1 MNKDFVEVAND
12 SGTNNGSFDVVCDEN
27 TGNARS
33 TVITVGGGGGVSKT
47 VNVSQAKKS
56 DLFAVGDVL
65 QVALGTGIFEG
76 DVTQYDAANKN
87 CVIQLRKVQAGRA
100 SLMAMGIKAFFGIS
114 AINGVVTKPDQFAP
128 PTYFAYE
135 NDGKNYPLNLS
146 KGVTGYIFEPN
157 TTDIQILNK
166 RANDLP
172 FENGL
177 FKAVIEG
184 IDVYIGYDEYNIRAV
199 QMHGYTFICQDAE
212 SASSPLI
219 FMGFTDYDFALIIR
233 QEGIGSVR
241 ILSKIDLNG
250 VSESMLIRDRSSW
263 SNVQSYYVGQQ
274 MQTFETILDNMISIG
289 SSRLTVT
296 TTDGTFVY
304 NIAIRQE

>member
-12 SGTNNGSFDVVCDEN
+12 SGSNNGSFDVVCGQNSGDE
-27 TGNARS
+27 RS
-33 TVITVGGGGGVSKT
+33 TILTVSGGGVSKT

-76 DVTQYDAANKN
+76 DVIQYDAANKN
-87 CVIQLRKVQAGRA
+87 CVVQLRKVQAGRA
-100 SLMAMGIKAFFGIS
+100 SLMAMGTKAFFGIFV
-114 AINGVVTKPDQFAP
+114 INGVVTKPDQFAP

-146 KGVTGYIFEPN
+146 ETVTGYIFEPN
-157 TTDIQILNK
+157 TTDVQILNK

-184 IDVYIGYDEYNIRAV
+184 IDVYIGYDEYNVRAV
-199 QMHGYTFICQDAE
+199 QMHGCTFICQDAE

-219 FMGFTDYDFALIIR
+219 FMGFTDYDFALTIR
-233 QEGIGSVR
+233 QEGIGSTR
-241 ILSKIDLNG
+241 TLSKIDLNG
-250 VSESMLIRDRSSW
+250 VSESMSIPGMSSW

-274 MQTFETILDNMISIG
+274 MQAFENILDNMISIG

-296 TTDGTFVY
+296 TTGGTFVY
-304 NIAIRQE
+304 NIAIKQG

>member
-1 MNKDFVEVAND
+1 MNKDFVKVAND
-12 SGTNNGSFDVVCDEN
+12 SGSNNGSFDVVCDEN

-33 TVITVGGGGGVSKT
+33 TVITVGGGGVSKT

-76 DVTQYDAANKN
+76 DVTQYNAANKN
-87 CVIQLRKVQAGRA
+87 CVIQLRKVRAGRA
-100 SLMAMGIKAFFGIS
+100 SLMAMGTKAFFGIA
-114 AINGVVTKPDQFAP
+114 AINGVATKPDQFAP

-146 KGVTGYIFEPN
+146 ETVTGYIFEPN
-157 TTDIQILNK
+157 TTDIQMLNK

-184 IDVYIGYDEYNIRAV
+184 IDVYIGYDEYNVRAV
-199 QMHGYTFICQDAE
+199 QMHGCTFICQDAE

-219 FMGFTDYDFALIIR
+219 FMGFTDYDFALTIR
-233 QEGIGSVR
+233 QEGMSSDR
-241 ILSKIDLNG
+241 ILTKIDLNG
-250 VSESMLIRDRSSW
+250 VSESMSIQGMYSW
-263 SNVQSYYVGQQ
+263 PNIQPYYVGQQ
-274 MQTFETILDNMISIG
+274 MRAFENILDNMISIG
-289 SSRLTVT
+289 SSRLTIT
-296 TTDGTFVY
+296 TSGGTFVY
-304 NIAIRQE
+304 NITIKQG

>member
-1 MNKDFVEVAND
+1 MKKDFVEVTPA
-12 SGTNNGSFDVVCDEN
+12 SGSNNGSFDVVCDEN
-27 TGNARS
+27 TGDARS
-33 TVITVGGGGGVSKT
+33 TIITVGGGVSKT

-76 DVTQYDAANKN
+76 DVTQYDAANKT

-100 SLMAMGIKAFFGIS
+100 SLMAMGTKAFFGIS
-114 AINGVVTKPDQFAP
+114 AINGVITKPDQFAP

-146 KGVTGYIFEPN
+146 KTVTGYIFEPN
-157 TTDIQILNK
+157 TTDVQILNK

-184 IDVYIGYDEYNIRAV
+184 IDVYIGYDEYNVRAV
-199 QMHGYTFICQDAE
+199 QMHGCTFICKDAE

-233 QEGIGSVR
+233 QKGIGSAR
-241 ILSKIDLNG
+241 TLSKIDLNG
-250 VSESMLIRDRSSW
+250 VSESMSIPGMSIW

-274 MQTFETILDNMISIG
+274 MQAFKNILDNMISIG

-296 TTDGTFVY
+296 TTGGTFVY
-304 NIAIRQE
+304 NIAIKQG

>member
-1 MNKDFVEVAND
+1 
-12 SGTNNGSFDVVCDEN
+12 
-27 TGNARS
+27 
-33 TVITVGGGGGVSKT
+33 
-47 VNVSQAKKS
+47 
-56 DLFAVGDVL
+56 
-65 QVALGTGIFEG
+65 
-76 DVTQYDAANKN
+76 
-87 CVIQLRKVQAGRA
+87 
-100 SLMAMGIKAFFGIS
+100 MAMGIKAFFGIS

-146 KGVTGYIFEPN
+146 KTVTGYIFEPN

-184 IDVYIGYDEYNIRAV
+184 IDVYIGYDEYNVRAV
-199 QMHGYTFICQDAE
+199 QMHGCTFICQDAE

-219 FMGFTDYDFALIIR
+219 FMGFTDYDFALTIR
-233 QEGIGSVR
+233 QEDIGSAR
-241 ILSKIDLNG
+241 TLSKIDLNG
-250 VSESMLIRDRSSW
+250 VSESMSIPGMSSW

-274 MQTFETILDNMISIG
+274 MQAFENILDNMISIG

-296 TTDGTFVY
+296 ITGRTFVY
-304 NIAIRQE
+304 NIAIKQD

>member
-1 MNKDFVEVAND
+1 MKKDFVEVTPA
-12 SGTNNGSFDVVCDEN
+12 SGSNNGSFDVVCDEN
-27 TGNARS
+27 TGDARS
-33 TVITVGGGGGVSKT
+33 TVITVGGGGVSKT

-56 DLFAVGDVL
+56 DLFVVGDVL

-76 DVTQYDAANKN
+76 DVTQYDAANKT
-87 CVIQLRKVQAGRA
+87 CVVQLRKVQAGRA
-100 SLMAMGIKAFFGIS
+100 SLMAMGTKAFFGIS

-135 NDGKNYPLNLS
+135 NNGKNYPLNLS
-146 KGVTGYIFEPN
+146 ETVTGYIFEPN
-157 TTDIQILNK
+157 TTDVQILNK

-184 IDVYIGYDEYNIRAV
+184 IDVYIGYDKYNVRAV
-199 QMHGYTFICQDAE
+199 QMHGCTFICQNAE
-212 SASSPLI
+212 SPSSPLI
-219 FMGFTDYDFALIIR
+219 FMGFTNYDFALIIR
-233 QEGIGSVR
+233 QEGIGSNR

-250 VSESMLIRDRSSW
+250 VSENMSIPGMSSW

-274 MQTFETILDNMISIG
+274 MQTFKNVLDNIISIG
-289 SSRLTVT
+289 TSRLTVT
-296 TTDGTFVY
+296 IDGRTFVY
-304 NIAIRQE
+304 NIAIKQG

>member
-1 MNKDFVEVAND
+1 MKKDFVEVIPA
-12 SGTNNGSFDVVCDEN
+12 SGSNNGSFDVVCDEN
-27 TGNARS
+27 TGDARS
-33 TVITVGGGGGVSKT
+33 TVITVGGGGVSKT
-47 VNVSQAKKS
+47 VNISQAKKS

-76 DVTQYDAANKN
+76 DVIQYNAANKT

-100 SLMAMGIKAFFGIS
+100 SLMAMGTKAFFGIL

-146 KGVTGYIFEPN
+146 ESVTGYIFEPN

-184 IDVYIGYDEYNIRAV
+184 VDVYIGYDKYNVRAV
-199 QMHGYTFICQDAE
+199 QMHGCTFICQDAE

-219 FMGFTDYDFALIIR
+219 FMGFSYYDFALTIR
-233 QEGIGSVR
+233 QEGVGSAR
-241 ILSKIDLNG
+241 TLSKIDLNG
-250 VSESMLIRDRSSW
+250 TSESVSIPGMSTW

-274 MQTFETILDNMISIG
+274 MQAFENILNNIISIG
-289 SSRLTVT
+289 SSKLTVT
-296 TTDGTFVY
+296 TTGGKFIY
-304 NIAIRQE
+304 NIAIKQG

>member
-1 MNKDFVEVAND
+1 MKKDFVEVTPA
-12 SGTNNGSFDVVCDEN
+12 SGSNNGSFDVVCDEN
-27 TGNARS
+27 TGDTRS
-33 TVITVGGGGGVSKT
+33 TVITVGGGVSKT
-47 VNVSQAKKS
+47 INVSQAKKS

-76 DVTQYDAANKN
+76 DVTQYDAEGKT
-87 CVIQLRKVQAGRA
+87 CVVQLRKVQAGRA
-100 SLMAMGIKAFFGIS
+100 SLMAMGTKAFFGIF

-146 KGVTGYIFEPN
+146 KTVTNYIFEPN
-157 TTDIQILNK
+157 TTDVQILNK

-184 IDVYIGYDEYNIRAV
+184 IDVYIGYDEYNVRAV
-199 QMHGYTFICQDAE
+199 QMHGCTFICQDAE

-219 FMGFTDYDFALIIR
+219 FMGFTDYDFTLTIR
-233 QEGIGSVR
+233 QEGISSAR
-241 ILSKIDLNG
+241 TLSKINLDDI
-250 VSESMLIRDRSSW
+250 SESMSIPGMSSW

-274 MQTFETILDNMISIG
+274 MQTFENILDNMIHIVSN
-289 SSRLTVT
+289 RLIVT
-296 TTDGTFVY
+296 TTGGTFVY
-304 NIAIRQE
+304 TLLKQD

>member
-1 MNKDFVEVAND
+1 MFV
-12 SGTNNGSFDVVCDEN
+12 
-27 TGNARS
+27 
-33 TVITVGGGGGVSKT
+33 
-47 VNVSQAKKS
+47 
-56 DLFAVGDVL
+56 VGDVL

-87 CVIQLRKVQAGRA
+87 CVVQLRKVQAGRA
-100 SLMAMGIKAFFGIS
+100 SLMAMGTKAFFGIS

-146 KGVTGYIFEPN
+146 KTVTGYIFEPN

-184 IDVYIGYDEYNIRAV
+184 INVYIGYDEYNVRAV
-199 QMHGYTFICQDAE
+199 QMHGCTFICQDAE
-212 SASSPLI
+212 SPSSPLI

-233 QEGIGSVR
+233 QEHINSAR

-250 VSESMLIRDRSSW
+250 VSENMSISGMSSW
-263 SNVQSYYVGQQ
+263 SNVQFYYVGQQ
-274 MQTFETILDNMISIG
+274 MQAFENILDNMISINT
-289 SSRLTVT
+289 SKLTVT
-296 TTDGTFVY
+296 TTGGIFFY
-304 NIAIRQE
+304 NIAIKQG

>member
-1 MNKDFVEVAND
+1 MKKDFVEVTSA
-12 SGTNNGSFDVVCDEN
+12 SGSNNGSFDVVCDEN
-27 TGNARS
+27 TGDTRS
-33 TVITVGGGGGVSKT
+33 TVITVEGGGVSKT

-76 DVTQYDAANKN
+76 AVTQYDAANKN
-87 CVIQLRKVQAGRA
+87 CIVQLRKVQAGRA
-100 SLMAMGIKAFFGIS
+100 SLMAMGTKAFFGIFG
-114 AINGVVTKPDQFAP
+114 INGVVTKPDQFAP

-146 KGVTGYIFEPN
+146 KTVSGYIFEPN
-157 TTDIQILNK
+157 TTDVRILNK

-184 IDVYIGYDEYNIRAV
+184 INVYIGYDRYNVRAV
-199 QMHGYTFICQDAE
+199 QMHGCTFICQDAE
-212 SASSPLI
+212 SPSSPLI
-219 FMGFTDYDFALIIR
+219 FMGFTYYDFALTIR
-233 QEGIGSVR
+233 QESVGSAR

-250 VSESMLIRDRSSW
+250 VSESMSIQGMSSW
-263 SNVQSYYVGQQ
+263 PNVQSYYVDQK
-274 MQTFETILDNMISIG
+274 MQAFENILDNIISIG

-296 TTDGTFVY
+296 TTGGTFVY
-304 NIAIRQE
+304 NIAIKQG

>member
-1 MNKDFVEVAND
+1 MKKDFVEVTPA
-12 SGTNNGSFDVVCDEN
+12 SGSNNGSFDVVCDEN
-27 TGNARS
+27 TGDARS
-33 TVITVGGGGGVSKT
+33 TIITVGGGKVSKT

-76 DVTQYDAANKN
+76 DVIQYNAANKI
-87 CVIQLRKVQAGRA
+87 CVVQLRKVLAGRA
-100 SLMAMGIKAFFGIS
+100 SLMAMGTKAFFGIL
-114 AINGVVTKPDQFAP
+114 AINGVINKPDQFAP

-146 KGVTGYIFEPN
+146 TTVVGYIFEPN
-157 TTDIQILNK
+157 IKDVQILNK

-184 IDVYIGYDEYNIRAV
+184 IDVYIGYDEYNVRAV
-199 QMHGYTFICQDAE
+199 QMHGCTFICENAE
-212 SASSPLI
+212 TTSSPLI
-219 FMGFTDYDFALIIR
+219 FMGFTYHDFALTIR
-233 QEGIGSVR
+233 QRDVSSAR

-250 VSESMLIRDRSSW
+250 VSESMSIQGGSSW
-263 SNVQSYYVGQQ
+263 SNVQAYYVGQQ
-274 MQTFETILDNMISIG
+274 MQAFENILDNMISIG
-289 SSRLTVT
+289 SSRLTIT
-296 TTDGTFVY
+296 TTGGKFVY
-304 NIAIRQE
+304 NIAIKQG

>member
-12 SGTNNGSFDVVCDEN
+12 SGSNNGSFDVVCGQNSGDE
-27 TGNARS
+27 RS
-33 TVITVGGGGGVSKT
+33 TILTVSGGGVSKT
-47 VNVSQAKKS
+47 VNVSQAKKF

-76 DVTQYDAANKN
+76 VVTQYNAVNKT
-87 CVIQLRKVQAGRA
+87 CVVQLRKVQAGRA
-100 SLMAMGIKAFFGIS
+100 SLMAMGIKAFFGIVG
-114 AINGVVTKPDQFAP
+114 INGVVTKPDQFAP

-146 KGVTGYIFEPN
+146 KTVTCYIFEPN
-157 TTDIQILNK
+157 TADIQILNK

-184 IDVYIGYDEYNIRAV
+184 IDVYIGYDKYNVRAV
-199 QMHGYTFICQDAE
+199 QMHGCTFICQDAE

-219 FMGFTDYDFALIIR
+219 FMGFTNYDFALTIR
-233 QEGIGSVR
+233 HEGISSPR
-241 ILSKIDLNG
+241 ILTKIDLNG
-250 VSESMLIRDRSSW
+250 VSENMSIQGASSW

-274 MQTFETILDNMISIG
+274 MQAFENILDNMISIG
-289 SSRLTVT
+289 SSKLIVT
-296 TTDGTFVY
+296 TTGGNFVY
-304 NIAIRQE
+304 NIALKQG